1 MRPSGPT
8 AADACF
14 AGRPDATCLVAPA
27 GREAVL
33 IGRRGL
39 SVVARSVRLRGACSK
54 AACGWVRGVRSV
66 KRGEVRMLALAG
78 VGGVLAAFPPGVWAS
93 SAGQLYV
100 FGDNPL

>member
-1 MRPSGPT
+1 M
-8 AADACF
+8 
-14 AGRPDATCLVAPA
+14 
-27 GREAVL
+27 
-33 IGRRGL
+33 
-39 SVVARSVRLRGACSK
+39 
-54 AACGWVRGVRSV
+54 